1 MADLHSDLRS
11 IPGARSRDRRRR
23 SRTPRRRQFRPAV
36 LSDPRRSRFGGDGRW
51 WRRRRAPKAW
61 TPRRHRRSIP
71 WSSIFI
77 ALGFVA
83 VGAFI
88 WQAFWDATRVNV
100 SVSGLEDDAQLTLEE
115 AEALDVR
122 IDIEELDLEAGVT
135 PTLFFN
141 GLEAD
146 EETYDVGAKG
156 VRWRPEPLEEG
167 NHVLAMSVGRPLL
180 KDATFTWEFAVDG
193 TPPRID
199 IASPQPAAPICSPVS
214 VSGRIEPGLASF
226 QVDGEDYDVD
236 DGGRFTL
243 DFDQPPTGPVV
254 LTAEDVA
261 GNRAAA
267 EIVIPVEYPSTQGI
281 HVTAAAWGYDP
292 LREHVLDIVDAGLVS
307 AVQIDIK
314 DEGGIVG
321 YDSDVDLAHE
331 IGAVREEYVLED
343 AVELLKSKGVRVI
356 GRIVAFRDGP
366 LARWAADNGK
376 MDYVIQDPDGNMLSK
391 YGGFT
396 NVANADVRRYNID
409 LALEAVDRGVD
420 EILWDYV
427 RRPEGDI
434 DGMVFPGMQ
443 VQQGTDDPSLAE
455 KLAVNDNVV
464 SFLAEAGDELRDRC
478 VYQGASLFGVAAR
491 NPEAIGQPVP
501 AIARHVDYIAP
512 MLYPSHWVKGEYRVD
527 HPNAQPYEI
536 VTKSLADF
544 QKKAAGSG
552 VAFNLWVQDFSI
564 GIPYGPA
571 EVRAQIDA
579 ARDLGVNNW
588 LLWNATVRYT
598 PDAITHDIVDRP
610 DGSLRPGA

>member
-1 MADLHSDLRS
+1 MLLTDPR
-11 IPGARSRDRRRR
+11 GSRRGWRR
-23 SRTPRRRQFRPAV
+23 SR
-36 LSDPRRSRFGGDGRW
+36 G
-51 WRRRRAPKAW
+51 PKAW
-61 TPRRHRRSIP
+61 SPRRHRRSIP

-77 ALGFVA
+77 ALGFVG
-83 VGAFI
+83 VGLFI
-88 WQAFWDATRVNV
+88 WQAFWDATRVDV
-100 SVSGLEDDAQLTLEE
+100 RVTGLEDGAQYTLDE
-115 AEALDVR
+115 ASDLDVR
-122 IDIEELDLEAGVT
+122 IDVAQLDLEAGVT
-135 PTLFFN
+135 PTLFFD
-141 GLEAD
+141 GIEAN
-146 EETYDVGAKG
+146 EETYEVTRKG
-156 VRWRPEPLEEG
+156 VRWRPEPLPEG
-167 NHVLAMSVGRPLL
+167 AHVLAMSVGRPLL
-180 KDATFTWEFAVDG
+180 DEARFTWEFVVDG
-193 TPPRID
+193 TPPVID
-199 IASPQPAAPICSPVS
+199 VVSPQPAAPICSPVE
-214 VSGRIEPGLASF
+214 VTGRTETGLASF
-226 QVDGEDYDVD
+226 QIAGEDHDVGG
-236 DGGRFTL
+236 DGSFRL
-243 DFDQPPTGPVV
+243 EFDQPPIGPIL

-292 LREHVLDIVDAGLVS
+292 LREHVLEIVDAGLVS

-321 YDSDVDLAHE
+321 YDTDVDLAHD
-331 IGAVREEYVLED
+331 IGAVRQEYVLEE
-343 AVELLKSKGVRVI
+343 AVDLLKSKGVRVI

-366 LARWAADNGK
+366 LARWAADNER
-376 MDYVIQDPDGNMLSK
+376 MDMVIQDNDGKVLSK

-396 NVANADVRRYNID
+396 NVANADVRAYNID
-409 LALEAVDRGVD
+409 LAIEAVERGVD

-434 DGMVFPGMQ
+434 AGMVFPGMQ
-443 VQQGTDDPSLAE
+443 VARSDEPDLAE
-455 KLAVNDNVV
+455 KEAVNDNVV
-464 SFLAEAGDELRDRC
+464 SFLAEAGKELRPRC

-512 MLYPSHWVKGEYRVD
+512 MLYPSHWVKGEYRVE
-527 HPNAQPYEI
+527 HPNAQPYDI
-536 VTKSLADF
+536 VKVSLADF

-579 ARDLGVNNW
+579 ARELGVDNW

-598 PDAITHDIVDRP
+598 AAAITPEIVDRP
-610 DGSLRPGA
+610 DGSERPE